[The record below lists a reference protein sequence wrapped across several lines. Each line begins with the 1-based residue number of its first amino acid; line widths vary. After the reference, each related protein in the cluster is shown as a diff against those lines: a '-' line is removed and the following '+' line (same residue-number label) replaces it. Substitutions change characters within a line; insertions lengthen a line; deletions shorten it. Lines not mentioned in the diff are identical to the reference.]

1 MSFAS
6 IFENLPA
13 PKPDIT
19 VTSCGT
25 IAIVNLLTPAA
36 REWVDEAVE
45 VPSWAWMGLG
55 FGCEPRLLGTLLDG
69 AADAGLEVLQ

>member
-6 IFENLPA
+6 IATTETQ
-13 PKPDIT
+13 PDIT
-19 VTSCGT
+19 VTNCGT
-25 IAIVNLLTPAA
+25 LALINLHTPAA

-55 FGCEPRLLGTLLDG
+55 FGCEPRLVETLLLG
-69 AADAGLEVLQ
+69 AEDAGLEVLQ